1 VFTAAGTYRM
11 GFNTVKN
18 RSIVGSSVNLK
29 LALAASALALI
40 SVAPASAAIT
50 ITATAPFP
58 PNPSEN
64 VLLNQTASG
73 MTILGATN
81 QTNTAVK
88 FTGNETLIDPP
99 QGQAVIKTTDGT
111 LNFLNISLTDPTQ
124 GFGKF
129 EFNLDGA
136 TTGLVH
142 LAFTDQLGQTFGGD
156 FTVDAH
162 GSNFFDAV
170 ASNGELITNVQL
182 TGVNGYNVSDVGQV
196 RLGGFGLASGVPES
210 ATWAML
216 IVGFGGI
223 GGLRRATRRSH
234 RPFAA

>member
-1 VFTAAGTYRM
+1 
-11 GFNTVKN
+11 
-18 RSIVGSSVNLK
+18 
-29 LALAASALALI
+29 
-40 SVAPASAAIT
+40 
-50 ITATAPFP
+50 
-58 PNPSEN
+58 
-64 VLLNQTASG
+64 
-73 MTILGATN
+73 MTILGVTN